1 MNSRRVIQRLL
12 RLGQR
17 PPASAGWTPTA
28 AVLLSCLF
36 ATPLFPEALPFAN
49 DEVLV
54 YAVTWPSGL
63 SLGEVE
69 FRAHTTQQG
78 WSFEADVSADLPL
91 IEIRDEYRSTA
102 DHELC
107 SLEFEKDIQHGNRT
121 TRESVT
127 FDQQDQTATRR
138 TLGGGGESEI
148 DIPPCARD
156 GLTFFYYLRQQLALG
171 RIPPPDDI
179 NFGGQYQITLSYVET
194 REILDRGAL
203 RTADRLLFDLTGPKS
218 HHSFE
223 IFFGRDPARTPLLMQ
238 VPFALG
244 TFSIKLTK

>member
-1 MNSRRVIQRLL
+1 MNCRQVVQRLL
-12 RLGQR
+12 RLAQR
-17 PPASAGWTPTA
+17 LPVRGGRPATA
-28 AVLLSCLF
+28 AVLWACLF

-49 DEVLV
+49 NEVLV
-54 YAVTWPSGL
+54 YAVSWPSGL

-69 FRAHTTQQG
+69 FRAHASGHG
-78 WSFEADVSADLPL
+78 WQFEADVSADLPL

-107 SLEFEKDIQHGNRT
+107 SLEFEKDTKHGHRT
-121 TRESVT
+121 TRESVA
-127 FDQQDQTATRR
+127 FDQQNQTATRR

-156 GLTFFYYLRQQLALG
+156 GLTFFYYLRQQLAQG

-194 REILDRGAL
+194 RDILDRGSP
-203 RTADRLLFDLTGPKS
+203 RTADRLLFDVTGPKS
-218 HHSFE
+218 QHSFE

-244 TFSIKLTK
+244 TFSITLTK

>member
-1 MNSRRVIQRLL
+1 MNSRRVHTAPCFDI
-12 RLGQR
+12 GQR
-17 PPASAGWTPTA
+17 PPVSAGRTPTA
-28 AVLLSCLF
+28 AVLLACLF
-36 ATPLFPEALPFAN
+36 ATPAVSRSPTPFAS

-54 YAVTWPSGL
+54 YAIAWPSGL

-69 FRAHTTQQG
+69 FRAHATQQG
-78 WSFEADVSADLPL
+78 WSFEADVGADLPL
-91 IEIRDEYRSTA
+91 IEIRDEYRATA

-107 SLEFEKDIQHGNRT
+107 SLEFEKDIRHGSRT

-127 FDQQDQTATRR
+127 FDQQNQTATRR

-156 GLTFFYYLRQQLALG
+156 GLAFFYYVRQQLAQG

-194 REILDRGAL
+194 RDILDRGAL

-218 HHSFE
+218 QHSFE
-223 IFFGRDPARTPLLMQ
+223 IFLRAGSGANSPAHAGPVCTGD
-238 VPFALG
+238 VFY
-244 TFSIKLTK
+244 

>member
-1 MNSRRVIQRLL
+1 MQRLL
-12 RLGQR
+12 RLAQR
-17 PPASAGWTPTA
+17 PLVRGGRPLTA
-28 AVLLSCLF
+28 AALWASLF
-36 ATPLFPEALPFAN
+36 VTPLFPEALPFAN
-49 DEVLV
+49 NEVLV

-69 FRAHTTQQG
+69 FRAHATQKG
-78 WSFEADVSADLPL
+78 WSFEADVSANLPL

-107 SLEFEKDIQHGNRT
+107 SLEFEKDTKHGHRT
-121 TRESVT
+121 TWESVA
-127 FDQQDQTATRR
+127 FDQQHQTATRR

-156 GLTFFYYLRQQLALG
+156 GLTFFYYLRQQLAQG

-194 REILDRGAL
+194 RDILDRGAPH
-203 RTADRLLFDLTGPKS
+203 TADRLLFDVTGPKS
-218 HHSFE
+218 QHSFE

-244 TFSIKLTK
+244 TFSITLTK